1 MPTDTV
7 RYGMIS
13 TAKIGI
19 NAHIPAA
26 VKSHNS
32 EIVAIC
38 SRFDGPAKQAA
49 EENGIGRWYG
59 SYEEL
64 LADPDIDAVVNPLP
78 NSMHHEWTIKAAEAG
93 KHILC
98 EKPIAVT
105 MDEVREMTAAAE
117 ANGVLLV
124 EAFTHR
130 LNPHMRRARQLVGE
144 GAVGDVRHFE
154 AVLAFTSRDTST
166 DVRLKPELAG
176 GGLWDAG
183 CYSVSAARFILGGEP
198 VRAAGVAADSGN
210 YGVDTSFSGLLEFP
224 GGAIAHMRSS
234 VEQPGT
240 NMGEVIGTKGKIRI
254 PHLFEEDTPLV
265 ITNADGEERVE
276 TFAGEPRF
284 VVQFNDFSECVLT
297 GKAPEFPPEDGL
309 ANTAAVLALYASAS
323 SGQITAVERV

>member
-1 MPTDTV
+1 MPDVV
-7 RYGMIS
+7 RYGVIS
-13 TAKIGI
+13 TAQIAI
-19 NAHIPAA
+19 NRHLHAA
-26 VKSHNS
+26 AESHNS
-32 EIVAIC
+32 EIVAIS
-38 SRFDGPAKQAA
+38 SRTPERAEQAA
-49 EENGIGRWYG
+49 KDNGIERWYG

-64 LADPDIDAVVNPLP
+64 LADPDIDAVINPLP

-105 MDEVREMTAAAE
+105 MDEVREMIAAAK

-130 LNPHMRRARQLVGE
+130 LNPHMQRARELVAE
-144 GAVGDVRHFE
+144 GAVGEVRHFE
-154 AVLAFTSRDTST
+154 AALAFTSRDTST

-176 GGLWDAG
+176 GGLGDAG
-183 CYSVSAARFILGGEP
+183 CYAVSAARFILSAEP
-198 VRAAGVAADSGN
+198 VRAAGFAVDTGN
-210 YGVDTSFSGLLEFP
+210 FGVDTSFSGLLEFP

-234 VEQPGT
+234 VEQPRT
-240 NMGEVIGTKGKIRI
+240 NFGEVIGTKGKIRI
-254 PHLFEEDTPLV
+254 PHLFEENTPLV
-265 ITNADGEERVE
+265 ITDADGEERIE
-276 TFAGEPRF
+276 TFSGEPRF

-323 SGQITAVERV
+323 SGLIASVEQV